1 MPMSSGWSAVPAQR
15 VSSLRSHVEK
25 TLSAAIISGQL
36 KPGDMLTVP
45 TLAAE
50 FEVSATPVRE
60 ALLDLASRGLVAP
73 VRNKGFRVTEV
84 SEEQA
89 QHIADIRMLLEP
101 PAMRRLAEAFDASKE
116 PEVRAL
122 ADKIVQGARDGDIK
136 SYLESDVEFHG
147 RLTGMLGNPMLTD
160 IVTDLRTRT
169 RLSNLERLAASGKLE
184 ASAAEHHELLDALVA
199 RDAERA
205 EAVMRRHIGHTV
217 GIWAGKREPDA

>member
-1 MPMSSGWSAVPAQR
+1 MRHTPELIVRDILHAIRRRSRDVRGPTSKMRSAHRNDCRGMPMSSGWSAVPAQR

-50 FEVSATPVRE
+50 FEGSATPVRAALLDLASRGLVAPVRE

-136 SYLESDVEFHG
+136 SYL
-147 RLTGMLGNPMLTD
+147 
-160 IVTDLRTRT
+160 
-169 RLSNLERLAASGKLE
+169 
-184 ASAAEHHELLDALVA
+184 
-199 RDAERA
+199 
-205 EAVMRRHIGHTV
+205 
-217 GIWAGKREPDA
+217 